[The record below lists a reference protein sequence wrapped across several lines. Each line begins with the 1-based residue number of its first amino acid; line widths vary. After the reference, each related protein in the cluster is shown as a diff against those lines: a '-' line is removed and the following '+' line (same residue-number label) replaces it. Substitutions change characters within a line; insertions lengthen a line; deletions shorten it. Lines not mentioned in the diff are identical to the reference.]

1 MRTGTTAKLG
11 RRQSFQDKSESVP
24 QSPPQSNVMNGSQ
37 TKQTPLPQKISKKA
51 KESAQ
56 LDLGQRIYRAMGS
69 AIGNIKIGNVDP
81 GSELKSQRKFHLSI
95 EVNLDLTTG
104 QFEFVEM
111 AVEPVRKNAK
121 TTPEKPPTKSKKAPQ
136 KFKLNPPK
144 LSTSRSNTHNDEVA
158 DRTRD
163 RIIAILASIEELPPQ
178 MVDRIELIQSR
189 SVEMFGAK
197 ISNNTLYKSVY
208 KPLWQKIDSVKSE
221 TDFPH

>member
-1 MRTGTTAKLG
+1 MRTRATAIE
-11 RRQSFQDKSESVP
+11 DKSESV
-24 QSPPQSNVMNGSQ
+24 QQSNPAKRSQ
-37 TKQTPLPQKISKKA
+37 TKKNSLPQKISRKA
-51 KESAQ
+51 QESAQ
-56 LDLGQRIYRAMGS
+56 LDIGQRIYRAMGS
-69 AIGNIKIGNVDP
+69 AIGNIKIGNIDP
-81 GSELKSQRKFHLSI
+81 DSELKSERKFHLSI

-104 QFEFVEM
+104 EFEFVEM

-121 TTPEKPPTKSKKAPQ
+121 ATPEKPPKKSKKAPQ

-163 RIIAILASIEELPPQ
+163 RIIAILASIEELPLQ

-189 SVEMFGAK
+189 SLEMFGAK

-208 KPLWQKIDSVKSE
+208 KPLWQKTDSVKSE
-221 TDFPH
+221 TDLPH

>member
-1 MRTGTTAKLG
+1 MRTEATAIE
-11 RRQSFQDKSESVP
+11 DKSESVQ
-24 QSPPQSNVMNGSQ
+24 QSPPQSNSAKNS
-37 TKQTPLPQKISKKA
+37 LPQKISRKA
-51 KESAQ
+51 QESAQ
-56 LDLGQRIYRAMGS
+56 LDIGQRIYRAMGS
-69 AIGNIKIGNVDP
+69 VIGNIKIGNVDP
-81 GSELKSQRKFHLSI
+81 ASELKSERKFHLSI

-104 QFEFVEM
+104 EFEFVEM

-121 TTPEKPPTKSKKAPQ
+121 ATPEKPPKKSKKAPQ

-144 LSTSRSNTHNDEVA
+144 LSTSRSNSHNDEVA

-189 SVEMFGAK
+189 SLEMFGAK

-208 KPLWQKIDSVKSE
+208 KPLWQKTDSVKSE
-221 TDFPH
+221 TDLPH

>member
-1 MRTGTTAKLG
+1 MRTEATAIE
-11 RRQSFQDKSESVP
+11 DKSESIQ
-24 QSPPQSNVMNGSQ
+24 QSSLQSNAANRSQ
-37 TKQTPLPQKISKKA
+37 TKSNSLPHKISKKA
-51 KESAQ
+51 QESAQ
-56 LDLGQRIYRAMGS
+56 LDIGQRIYRAMGS
-69 AIGNIKIGNVDP
+69 VIGNIKIGNVDP
-81 GSELKSQRKFHLSI
+81 ASELKSERKFHLSI

-104 QFEFVEM
+104 EFEFVEM

-121 TTPEKPPTKSKKAPQ
+121 ATPEKPPKKSKKAPQ

-178 MVDRIELIQSR
+178 MVDRIELIQAKSL
-189 SVEMFGAK
+189 EMFGAK

-208 KPLWQKIDSVKSE
+208 KPLWQKTDSVKSE
-221 TDFPH
+221 TDLPH

>member
-1 MRTGTTAKLG
+1 MRTEATAIE
-11 RRQSFQDKSESVP
+11 DNSESIQ
-24 QSPPQSNVMNGSQ
+24 QSPPQSNPAKGSQ
-37 TKQTPLPQKISKKA
+37 TKKNSLPQKISRKA
-51 KESAQ
+51 QESAQ
-56 LDLGQRIYRAMGS
+56 LDIGQRIYRAMGS
-69 AIGNIKIGNVDP
+69 VIGNIKIGNVDP
-81 GSELKSQRKFHLSI
+81 ASELKSERKFHLSI

-121 TTPEKPPTKSKKAPQ
+121 ATPEKPPKKSKKAPQ

-158 DRTRD
+158 DRTRE

-189 SVEMFGAK
+189 SLEMFGAK

-208 KPLWQKIDSVKSE
+208 KPLWQKTDAVKLE
-221 TDFPH
+221 TDLPH